1 MAQNHT
7 APHRTA
13 LRTPLDPSIAI
24 SKLQWSDNAKKVR
37 VVSIYNFRV
46 TLTSALRALDNNL
59 FQESFDTTF
68 MGNEKAVKT
77 LIAFFSFL
85 IKPFFN

>member
-1 MAQNHT
+1 M
-7 APHRTA
+7 
-13 LRTPLDPSIAI
+13 
-24 SKLQWSDNAKKVR
+24 
-37 VVSIYNFRV
+37 
-46 TLTSALRALDNNL
+46 LTSALRVLVKNPVK
-59 FQESFDTTF
+59 ESFDTTF

>member
-1 MAQNHT
+1 MVLKIAQNHT

-46 TLTSALRALDNNL
+46 TLTSALRALVNNL
-59 FQESFDTTF
+59 FQESFDTIF
-68 MGNEKAVKT
+68 MGNEKSCQN
-77 LIAFFSFL
+77 INYYFFLF
-85 IKPFFN
+85 P

>member
-1 MAQNHT
+1 MF
-7 APHRTA
+7 
-13 LRTPLDPSIAI
+13 IMI
-24 SKLQWSDNAKKVR
+24 SVC
-37 VVSIYNFRV
+37 VYIYIYIYREM
-46 TLTSALRALDNNL
+46 LTSALMVLVKNPVK
-59 FQESFDTTF
+59 ESFDTTF

>member
-1 MAQNHT
+1 MVLKIAQNHT

-46 TLTSALRALDNNL
+46 TLTSALRVLVNNL
-59 FQESFDTTF
+59 FQESFDITF
-68 MGNEKAVKT
+68 MENEKSCQN
-77 LIAFFSFL
+77 INYYFFLF
-85 IKPFFN
+85 P